1 MYRRIEVTDTGTI
14 AVRER
19 EPAPITAGSVRLA
32 VAHCSVNRG
41 DIERIRGSY
50 GGLES
55 AAVPFW
61 STPDGMFVPGY
72 EPAGT
77 VVEIGPGADPE
88 LLGRRVVLHSHESC
102 GECRY
107 CTAGFDNL
115 CGKMRVFGVGT
126 LGLGGWS
133 EQVVVPAGQV
143 LPLAD
148 GVDLQGACTYEVT
161 YGTALH
167 SLRRG
172 LALATLPGPVA
183 VRGAPGALAL
193 AALQLCAAWDLPC
206 VAIVRDPASDRVR
219 AMRALLPQVAVVGEG
234 SGRAGV
240 LAAAGGP
247 PAVVIE
253 PLGGEHVGAD
263 VELVARGGAVGV
275 LGTHVGALSTVRT
288 DQLFLKGV
296 SLYGTPRAPL
306 AEMVELA
313 GMVADGVVTP
323 VVDRVFEL
331 ADVRSALAYCAAPK
345 GIGRVLLSMGQ
356 GSINAGHSAAGQSG

>member
-1 MYRRIEVTDTGTI
+1 MYRRIEVSDSGEI
-14 AVRER
+14 SVPER
-19 EPAPITAGSVRLA
+19 EPFPITAGSVRLA
-32 VAHCSVNRG
+32 VHYCSVNRG
-41 DIERIRGSY
+41 DIERISGSY
-50 GGLES
+50 GGVDS
-55 AAVPFW
+55 AEIPFW
-61 STPDGMFVPGY
+61 STGDGFFVPGY

-77 VVEIGPGADPE
+77 VVEIGPDVDPA
-88 LLGRRVVLHSHESC
+88 LLGRRAVLHSHESC

-107 CTAGFDNL
+107 CVAGFDNL
-115 CGKMRVFGVGT
+115 CGRMRVFGVGS
-126 LGLGGWS
+126 LGTGGWS
-133 EQVVVPAGQV
+133 EQVVVPARQV

-172 LALATLPGPVA
+172 LELAKLPGPVV

-193 AALQLCAAWDLPC
+193 AALQFCVAWDLPC
-206 VAIVRDPASDRVR
+206 VAIVRDPAGDRVR
-219 AMRALLPQVAVVGEG
+219 ALRELLPQVAVVGED
-234 SGRAGV
+234 AGV
-240 LAAAGGP
+240 AGIRKAAGAP

-253 PLGGEHVGAD
+253 PLGGEHVGTD
-263 VELVARGGAVGV
+263 VDLVARGGAVGV

-296 SLYGTPRAPL
+296 TLYGTPRAPL

-345 GIGRVLLSMGQ
+345 GIGRVLLSMGHDQ
-356 GSINAGHSAAGQSG
+356 